1 LADRRL
7 LELAEGGRNAAF
19 LEERLE
25 QVALGGEVV
34 VDGGVGDAGGTGD
47 VADAGAGEA
56 ALGEEAEGGVQDLF
70 AREGAAPRLARGLGA
85 WPRSLGGYQFG
96 TSSPAQD
103 EQAFSGQPS
112 PRR

>member
-1 LADRRL
+1 L
-7 LELAEGGRNAAF
+7 LQLDESVCDAAF

-25 QVALGGEVV
+25 QLPLRGKMV
-34 VDGGVGDAGGTGD
+34 VDRRVGNAGGAGD

-103 EQAFSGQPS
+103 EQAFFGQPS